1 MACFYAAEI
10 INGLEFMHS
19 KNIIHRD
26 LKPENILVD
35 PDMHLKLSDFGTAQ
49 TLNSSDGI
57 FFLFFYLFLFLFF
70 YLFLF

>member
-1 MACFYAAEI
+1 
-10 INGLEFMHS
+10 MHS

-57 FFLFFYLFLFLFF
+57 FFLYFFIF
-70 YLFLF
+70 